1 MENLEVDVPLS
12 TNLSHIS
19 PSLKV
24 THDSP
29 DQICTAIPRY
39 LCCKWLT
46 IIFLALAAR
55 NPTTE
60 TPKYGE
66 KSQNRFQGPNLLIHH
81 WSEIQNASENDT
93 ETDST
98 DIHLCWV
105 QFGLAPGI
113 VVLICKVSIAISC
126 DHTQPD
132 DPGKTITLLSL
143 FNDWY
148 IWFMW
153 FIGSRGRRKGG
164 QWHVLTTPCT
174 LVSSQVQSLDPTA
187 LDNTAVKAGF
197 MCLGGKNF
205 QLWKC
210 KSNLQQKSSKFKTLL
225 SFLFFPAKFSIKK
238 NPNFSKKNTRKSH
251 LDNGGSFAEFWVF
264 QSSRLNF

>member
-93 ETDST
+93 ETDSR

-174 LVSSQVQSLDPTA
+174 LVSSQVQSRPNSTRQHSGESRFHVSGWSIFSSEMQIKSATKILKVQNFAFFCVFPSEILD
-187 LDNTAVKAGF
+187 K
-197 MCLGGKNF
+197 
-205 QLWKC
+205 
-210 KSNLQQKSSKFKTLL
+210 KTTT
-225 SFLFFPAKFSIKK
+225 SPRK
-238 NPNFSKKNTRKSH
+238 TRKSH
-251 LDNGGSFAEFWVF
+251 LDNGESFAEFWVF